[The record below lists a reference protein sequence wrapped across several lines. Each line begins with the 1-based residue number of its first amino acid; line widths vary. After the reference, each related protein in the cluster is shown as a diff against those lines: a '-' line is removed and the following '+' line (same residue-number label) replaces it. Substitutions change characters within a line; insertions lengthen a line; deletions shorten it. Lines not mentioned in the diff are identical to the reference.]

1 MKNNLHNKQKS
12 SLQEVLLHKRRLV
25 ANQNQRFT
33 AVKVSKID
41 QDDENQ
47 NMGNGENSIILG
59 NLLLIGVILKQ
70 KIAND
75 ILEYK

>member
-1 MKNNLHNKQKS
+1 M
-12 SLQEVLLHKRRLV
+12 